1 MTRFATLALVALVP
15 AVWLLSTGIGTTDQQ
30 PAGGEAKAA
39 AQKMHVPTKAICVM
53 TALSGSKVHGVIH
66 FTQKGDMVHVKGK
79 ITGLTPGLHGFHVH
93 EYGDMTDDKGMST
106 GGHFDP
112 DKKMHG
118 GPKSKERHVGD
129 LGNIKANDKGVAEI
143 DMMDK
148 LLSLHGPHS
157 IIGRGLIV
165 HAKADD
171 LKSQPSGDAGGRVG
185 GGVIGIA
192 KDEEAKKH

>member
-1 MTRFATLALVALVP
+1 MTP
-15 AVWLLSTGIGTTDQQ
+15 
-30 PAGGEAKAA
+30 
-39 AQKMHVPTKAICVM
+39 
-53 TALSGSKVHGVIH
+53 LSGSKVHGVIV
-66 FTQKGDMVHVKGK
+66 FTQKGHTVHVKGK

-112 DKKMHG
+112 DKTKHG
-118 GPKSKERHVGD
+118 GPDSKERHVGD
-129 LGNIKANDKGVAEI
+129 LGNVKANDKGVAEI
-143 DMMDK
+143 DITDK
-148 LLSLHGPHS
+148 MLSLSGPHS

-171 LKSQPSGDAGGRVG
+171 LKSQPAGDAGGRIG